1 MSAGVIALAFVPLA
15 PLLLALMLPAGK
27 GVWRLTPVA
36 VLPALGAVL
45 LLPDATR
52 VHLPEVLLGVRLVL
66 DPVSRGF
73 LLAAALLW
81 GAAAVYAQGDL
92 RDDPHVVRFHFFF
105 LLAMAGNLGL
115 VVSAD
120 AVVFY
125 TFFALM
131 SLASVGLVVHRCTTE
146 SWRATWVYLGMTV
159 LGEVCLFTGLI
170 LQVHAVGDPS
180 LERLV
185 LAAPPDVL
193 AVSLMVA
200 GLGIKAGMVPL
211 HLWLPLAHPA
221 APTPASAVLSG
232 AMIKAGL
239 LGWLYLIPREEAMAG
254 VGTWLLVAGLAGAWF
269 GVLAGI
275 LQQRPKTLLA
285 YSSISQMGLMCAGM
299 GLAVQAPELGPALT
313 AALVFYVVHHGLAK
327 GALFLGTGIA
337 RRASFP
343 WALLGLGVP
352 SLALAGLPLT
362 SGAMAKSL
370 LKTPLEA
377 SQVDHSAV
385 LLLMVLAAA
394 GTTVLMLRF
403 LALVLPG
410 AGRDASGPW
419 AMRLPWL
426 LLALAAPLLPWCW
439 DPATGW
445 ALLSPGKLWTATW
458 PLLLGMGAALAGLF
472 LSRRIRFRVNI
483 PEGDLW
489 WLLERVGRAGGQT
502 LARQPVWWQP
512 PGGALYARLGAYLVR
527 AWGALQHQALK
538 VERYMCRWEVLG
550 EVFTAW
556 ILSLFGVL
564 WWASGG

>member
-1 MSAGVIALAFVPLA
+1 MGATALTLVPLA
-15 PLLLALMLPAGK
+15 PLLLALVLPAGK
-27 GVWRLTPVA
+27 GAWRLTPLA

-52 VHLPEVLLGVRLVL
+52 AHLPEVLLGVRLAL

-81 GAAAVYAQGDL
+81 GAAAVYARGDL
-92 RDDPHVVRFHFFF
+92 RDDPHVVRFHVFF

-115 VVSAD
+115 VVAAD

-131 SLASVGLVVHRCTTE
+131 SLASVGLVVHRCTAE
-146 SWRATWVYLGMTV
+146 AWRATWVYLGMAV
-159 LGEVCLFTGLI
+159 LGELCLFTGLI

-185 LAAPPDVL
+185 LEAPPDGL
-193 AVSLMVA
+193 AVSLIVV
-200 GLGIKAGMVPL
+200 GLGAKAGMVPL

-239 LGWLYLIPREEAMAG
+239 LGWLYLIPRGEAMAG

-269 GVLAGI
+269 GVLAGV

-285 YSSISQMGLMCAGM
+285 YSSISQMGLMTAGM

-337 RRASFP
+337 RQVSLP
-343 WALLGLGVP
+343 WLLLGLGVP

-377 SQVDHSAV
+377 TQGDYSAV
-385 LLLMVLAAA
+385 LLLMALAAA
-394 GTTVLMLRF
+394 GTAVLMLRF

-410 AGRDASGPW
+410 AGRDGGGSW

-439 DPATGW
+439 DPAAAW
-445 ALLSPGKLWTATW
+445 ALLSPGKLWTAAW
-458 PLLLGMGAALAGLF
+458 PLLLGVGVALAGFLLF
-472 LSRRIRFRVNI
+472 RRVRVRVHL

-489 WLLERVGRAGGQT
+489 WLLERAGRAGVQAV
-502 LARQPVWWQP
+502 ARQPVLWRS
-512 PGGALYARLGAYLVR
+512 PGGTLYARLGAWLVR
-527 AWGALQHQALK
+527 GWGTLQDRALEA
-538 VERYMCRWEVLG
+538 ERHMRRWEVLG
-550 EVFTAW
+550 GGFTAW
-556 ILSLFGVL
+556 ILILFGVL
-564 WWASGG
+564 WWGLGG